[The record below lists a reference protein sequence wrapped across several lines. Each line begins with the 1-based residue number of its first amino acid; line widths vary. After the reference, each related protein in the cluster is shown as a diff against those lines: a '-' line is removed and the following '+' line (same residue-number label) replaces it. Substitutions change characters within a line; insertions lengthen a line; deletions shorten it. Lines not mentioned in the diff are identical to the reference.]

1 MRIRFV
7 SLLTVGMALASIGG
21 AGGAEMDSATPE
33 SQGVSSRAIQKWIEA
48 CEQASADGSL
58 KGFLH
63 GFVIVRHGKTIAEGT
78 WAPQNTLEKP
88 HMLYSHSKSFT
99 STAIGFLVDEGRLD
113 LDDRVVSI
121 FPEKL
126 PAAMSENLRQMRVRD
141 LLTMNVGA
149 SFTDAEKKSKDGD
162 WVKVDADNGVIIV
175 TKK

>member
-1 MRIRFV
+1 
-7 SLLTVGMALASIGG
+7 MALASIGG

-88 HMLYSHSKSFT
+88 HMLY
-99 STAIGFLVDEGRLD
+99 
-113 LDDRVVSI
+113 
-121 FPEKL
+121 
-126 PAAMSENLRQMRVRD
+126 
-141 LLTMNVGA
+141 
-149 SFTDAEKKSKDGD
+149 
-162 WVKVDADNGVIIV
+162 
-175 TKK
+175 